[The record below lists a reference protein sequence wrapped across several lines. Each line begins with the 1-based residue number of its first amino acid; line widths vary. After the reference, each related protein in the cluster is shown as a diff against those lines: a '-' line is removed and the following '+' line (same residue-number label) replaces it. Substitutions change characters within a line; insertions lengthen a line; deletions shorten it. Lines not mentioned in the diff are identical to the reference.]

1 MVHFLT
7 LSSDLLSS
15 PSPQPCHCHWLSW
28 RAPHRAEQEA
38 SLQVELPDAATLP
51 LGIRQPFP
59 RQVHQHFAD
68 ITNTRSS
75 SFGLLPLLYTHWL
88 GSGQAPANPSGPRSR
103 GSAGTGCSKAPC
115 LQPTV
120 LGFPNQLTLP
130 TDRCLLQTTHSSVG
144 HSWQMSP
151 VLFTA
156 SQYSPQGLSLLK
168 RILS

>member
-1 MVHFLT
+1 MACFHSSTHTGWAQARLQPT
-7 LSSDLLSS
+7 L
-15 PSPQPCHCHWLSW
+15 Q
-28 RAPHRAEQEA
+28 AHRAEG
-38 SLQVELPDAATLP
+38 V
-51 LGIRQPFP
+51 
-59 RQVHQHFAD
+59 
-68 ITNTRSS
+68 
-75 SFGLLPLLYTHWL
+75 
-88 GSGQAPANPSGPRSR
+88 QAQ
-103 GSAGTGCSKAPC
+103 GCSKAPC

-120 LGFPNQLTLP
+120 LGFPNQLTWP

>member
-1 MVHFLT
+1 MGSQCPAHCWPADTLLPVLT
-7 LSSDLLSS
+7 ALHSPLKLWFISLHSSDLLSS

-38 SLQVELPDAATLP
+38 SLQVELSDATTLP

-75 SFGLLPLLYTHWL
+75 SFGLLPLLYAHWL

-103 GSAGTGCSKAPC
+103 GSAGTGV
-115 LQPTV
+115 Q
-120 LGFPNQLTLP
+120 
-130 TDRCLLQTTHSSVG
+130 
-144 HSWQMSP
+144 
-151 VLFTA
+151 
-156 SQYSPQGLSLLK
+156 
-168 RILS
+168 